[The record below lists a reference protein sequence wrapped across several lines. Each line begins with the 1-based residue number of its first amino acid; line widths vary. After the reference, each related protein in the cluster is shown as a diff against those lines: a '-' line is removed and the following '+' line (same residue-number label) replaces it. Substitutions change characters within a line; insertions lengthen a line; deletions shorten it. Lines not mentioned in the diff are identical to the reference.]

1 MLARYLVAAA
11 LGCVVLLGGC
21 ATGRSVLPAG
31 IDAGANPAQ
40 GTAVR
45 IAAVEDARV
54 FAVKPPSAD
63 LPSLMEDSEITNKAI
78 TSRAVGR
85 KRGGMGAALGDVL
98 LPEGASVAALVQAAI
113 TRGLRQAGYRVL
125 ASGDPGY
132 DQAVPI
138 RAQVEQFWSW
148 FSPGFAAVSLNNRA
162 AVNLQ
167 GALPPIQQGRTF
179 RTDATNSMQV
189 ALESDWVDIVNKG
202 LDALATLIATEMR

>member
-1 MLARYLVAAA
+1 MLARYLTAFA
-11 LGCVVLLGGC
+11 LGCVAVLSGC

-31 IDAGANPAQ
+31 IEAGANPAQ

-54 FAVKPPSAD
+54 FTVKPPQAD
-63 LPSLMEDSEITNKAI
+63 MPSLMEDSEIGNKAI

-85 KRGGMGAALGDVL
+85 KRGGFGAALGDVL
-98 LPEGASVAALVQAAI
+98 LPEGASVSALVQTAI

-132 DQAVPI
+132 EQAVPI
-138 RAQVEQFWSW
+138 QARVDEFWSW

-162 AVNLQ
+162 TVNLQ
-167 GALPPIQQGRTF
+167 GALPPLQQGRTF
-179 RTDATNSMQV
+179 RSEAANSMQV
-189 ALESDWVDIVNKG
+189 VVESDWAEIINKG
-202 LDALATLIATEMR
+202 LESLAATIATGMR

>member
-1 MLARYLVAAA
+1 MLARLIAVAA
-11 LGCVVLLGGC
+11 LGGAVLLGGC
-21 ATGRSVLPAG
+21 AAGRSVLPAG

-54 FAVKPPSAD
+54 FTVKPPSAD
-63 LPSLMEDSEITNKAI
+63 MPSLMEDSEIADKAI
-78 TSRAVGR
+78 TGRAVGR

-98 LPEGASVAALVQAAI
+98 LPEGTSVTALVQTAI
-113 TRGLRQAGYRVL
+113 SRGLRQAGYRVL

-132 DQAVPI
+132 ERAVPL
-138 RAQVEQFWSW
+138 RARIEQFWSW

-167 GALPPIQQGRTF
+167 GALPQIEQGRTF
-179 RTDATNSMQV
+179 HAEVTNAMQV
-189 ALESDWVDIVNKG
+189 ALESDWTEIVNKG
-202 LDALATLIATEMR
+202 LDALATTIGTGMR